1 MAPHVLYGAKGW
13 TLADSNYW
21 SPDLFERLEKGS
33 LSLLAPSKSKKKSKK
48 EGTKEHKG
56 RWSGLL
62 TRMRR
67 RVETVIGQLT
77 GRSRRQESVGD
88 GPVARLEPV
97 DQKSDQSYDGRFAL
111 PT

>member
-13 TLADSNYW
+13 ALADSNYW

-33 LSLLAPSKSKKKSKK
+33 LSLLAAPSKSKK

-88 GPVARLEPV
+88 GRVARLESV
-97 DQKSDQSYDGRFAL
+97 DQKSDQSYDGHFAL